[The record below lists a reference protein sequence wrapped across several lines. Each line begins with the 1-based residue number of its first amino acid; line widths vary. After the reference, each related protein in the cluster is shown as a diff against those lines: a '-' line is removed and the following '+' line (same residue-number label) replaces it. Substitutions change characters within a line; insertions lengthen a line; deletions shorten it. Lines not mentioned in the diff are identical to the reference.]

1 MLVGLCAILANLAST
16 EARTW
21 IENEFKKEQ
30 VESKKSGDWILNT
43 GFGIL
48 PPSQKSLLKF
58 RFSIPKDLGIPRVL
72 AEVLAEQKAAEI
84 RKLQTEGKREAIV
97 GDDINDVPAIA
108 QSDLGIAIE
117 TGTDITIETAQ
128 ITLMRRDARGLIN
141 TIKLNQATMRTLHQN
156 SFLAFAYNVMLIPI
170 TAGIFFP
177 IFQSMSGVPIG
188 IQWLFGKKEFL
199 QPILAAGAMA
209 VSSGSV
215 VTHSLRLKTISLD

>member
-1 MLVGLCAILANLAST
+1 M
-16 EARTW
+16 
-21 IENEFKKEQ
+21 
-30 VESKKSGDWILNT
+30 
-43 GFGIL
+43 
-48 PPSQKSLLKF
+48 KF